1 MRKGVLIMKKLGI
14 GQWVLG
20 ILLGLYAVLCLLPV
34 LLVIVV
40 SFSSDSS
47 ITNKG
52 FSFFPTEWSLKAWKY
67 VGSYGKQLI
76 VSYGVTIFVTVA
88 GTLFGLAVMSMFAY
102 VLSRKCFA
110 LRKYLSVFM
119 LFTMLFSGGQ
129 LSSYIINTSIYHLK
143 DTFAALILPGIST
156 MYIIILRTYIQ
167 TNVPDSLIESATID
181 GASEFHTFAQIVLP
195 VMTPALA
202 SVGFMLAVG
211 YWNDWN
217 QAFLYIDSASKTPL
231 QLLLIRV
238 EKNID
243 FLLQNANQMSAEAY
257 AAASKN
263 IPQTTGRMAILLTAL
278 GPIMIAYP
286 FFQKYFIQGLTMGS
300 VKG

>member
-1 MRKGVLIMKKLGI
+1 MRKGVSVMKKAGVGQWILGI
-14 GQWVLG
+14 
-20 ILLGLYAVLCLLPV
+20 ILGLYAMVCLLPV
-34 LLVIVV
+34 LLVIIV

-52 FSFFPTEWSLKAWKY
+52 FSFFPTEWSLKAWQY
-67 VGSYGKQLI
+67 VGSFGKQLI
-76 VSYGVTIFVTVA
+76 VSYGVTIFITVV
-88 GTLFGLAVMSMFAY
+88 GTVFGLAVMSMFAY
-102 VLSRKCFA
+102 TLSRKNFE
-110 LRKYLSVFM
+110 LRKYLSIMM
-119 LFTMLFSGGQ
+119 LLTMLFSGGQ
-129 LSSYIINTSIYHLK
+129 LSSYIITTSVYHLK
-143 DTFAALILPGIST
+143 DTIASLILPGIST

-181 GASEFHTFAQIVLP
+181 GATEFRTFAQIVLP

-217 QAFLYIDSASKTPL
+217 RAFLYIDSASKTPL

-243 FLLQNANQMSAEAY
+243 FLL
-257 AAASKN
+257 K
-263 IPQTTGRMAILLTAL
+263 
-278 GPIMIAYP
+278 
-286 FFQKYFIQGLTMGS
+286 
-300 VKG
+300 

>member
-1 MRKGVLIMKKLGI
+1 MKKAGVGQWILGI
-14 GQWVLG
+14 
-20 ILLGLYAVLCLLPV
+20 ILGLYAMVCLLPV
-34 LLVIVV
+34 LLVIIV

-52 FSFFPTEWSLKAWKY
+52 FSFFPTSWSLKAWQY
-67 VGSYGKQLI
+67 VGSFGKQLI
-76 VSYGVTIFVTVA
+76 VSYGVTIFITVV

-102 VLSRKCFA
+102 TLSRKNFE
-110 LRKYLSVFM
+110 LRKYLSIMM
-119 LFTMLFSGGQ
+119 LLTMLFSGGQ
-129 LSSYIINTSIYHLK
+129 LSSYIITTSVYHLK
-143 DTFAALILPGIST
+143 DTITSLILPGIST

-181 GASEFHTFAQIVLP
+181 GATEFRTFAQIVLP

-217 QAFLYIDSASKTPL
+217 RAFLYIDSASKTPL

-243 FLLQNANQMSAEAY
+243 FLLQHGNEMSPEAY
-257 AAASKN
+257 AQASKD
-263 IPQTTGRMAILLTAL
+263 IPQDTGRMAILLTAL

-286 FFQKYFIQGLTMGS
+286 FFQKYFVHGLTVGS